1 MNQRKRLITRLTI
14 GLGLASIVVCPLTLA
29 AGAGPLAPKPIAQ
42 PFGHT
47 PSIEPFAT
55 EKAPDELLED
65 ELVLPDIFVEGNIL
79 VVNGKPYPIGD
90 AFTDGGEIR
99 TGPRKTDRTGGYG
112 YATIEGLP
120 GYVLLW
126 YIDGTGRKQYLVTT
140 DDDPG
145 LTGPLGFDQ
154 LVTDFKQAQDRFLT
168 SVGGGV
174 GAASTAILIQFAVC
188 LGTVGVTCG
197 TAVITAAVL
206 AVGGGIT
213 AIGLVAF
220 DLIPAFNNVAR
231 GFRNIDATASPA
243 SVQP

>member
-1 MNQRKRLITRLTI
+1 M
-14 GLGLASIVVCPLTLA
+14 
-29 AGAGPLAPKPIAQ
+29 
-42 PFGHT
+42 
-47 PSIEPFAT
+47 
-55 EKAPDELLED
+55 
-65 ELVLPDIFVEGNIL
+65 
-79 VVNGKPYPIGD
+79 
-90 AFTDGGEIR
+90 
-99 TGPRKTDRTGGYG
+99 YG

-126 YIDGTGRKQYLVTT
+126 YIDGTGTKQYLVTT

-154 LVTDFKQAQDRFLT
+154 LVTDLKEAQDRFLKA
-168 SVGGGV
+168 VGGGV
-174 GAASTAILIQFAVC
+174 GAASTALLIQFAVC
-188 LGTVGVTCG
+188 PGTVGVTCG

-206 AVGGGIT
+206 AIGGGIT